1 MSFLDLF
8 KAKKPDI
15 ESLTLKKDINGLIR
29 AMRFHDIGVQL
40 AAAKAL
46 GTLGPDAIGHL
57 LSALKTKNKTVKLGI
72 IGALTEIKSTES
84 IIPLI
89 ATLSDENSEV
99 RWQAAIAL
107 GEIGDPAAIVPLES
121 SIRDPDKY
129 VRYGAA
135 IALTMIGWKPKNL
148 EERAYYFAA
157 MLEWKAVKE
166 IGRPAVPVLIG
177 LLRDRDGPIRKKAV
191 ELIGATGERD
201 ATPALMKSLG
211 DANRE
216 VRWTA
221 ALAAPKCGI
230 PLKSLPRGLARRPQ
244 AMKNPWIAGF
254 LNFLLPGL
262 GYGYLGKWW
271 GTMIFQ
277 IDVMATVW
285 LFIYEG
291 ESNSYLLLFP
301 VYLVLGIHA
310 WYITKKMPK
319 DPP

>member
-1 MSFLDLF
+1 MSLLEMF

-15 ESLTLKKDINGLIR
+15 ESLTSKKDIHGLIR

-57 LSALKTKNKTVKLGI
+57 LLALGTKNKTVKLGI
-72 IGALTEIKSTES
+72 IGALTEIKSPES
-84 IIPLI
+84 IMPLI

-107 GEIGDPAAIVPLES
+107 GEIGDPVAIEPLKY
-121 SIRDPDKY
+121 SIRDTDKY

-135 IALTMIGWKPKNL
+135 IALTMIGWKPNDL
-148 EERAYYFAA
+148 QERANYFAA
-157 MLEWKAVKE
+157 MQEWKAVRD
-166 IGRPAVPVLIG
+166 IGKPAVPVLVG
-177 LLRDRDGPIRKKAV
+177 LLRDRDSAV
-191 ELIGATGERD
+191 RIKSAELLGATGEKG
-201 ATPALMKSLG
+201 ATPALMQSLG
-211 DANRE
+211 DENRE
-216 VRWTA
+216 VRWSA
-221 ALAAPKCGI
+221 ALAAPRCGI
-230 PLKSLPRGLARRPQ
+230 PMKSLPRGLARRPQ
-244 AMKNPWIAGF
+244 ATKNPWIAGF

-291 ESNSYLLLFP
+291 ESNSYLVLFP
-301 VYLVLGIHA
+301 VYLILGIHA
-310 WYITKKMPK
+310 WYITTKMPK